1 MVKIT
6 LQSCLGL
13 VEVGICRDGTVDL
26 DDSAEKSLLYDQTM
40 EALGQ
45 PASKP
50 SLFMIFRNEGGYP
63 TLSESLYHHYLE
75 PSEFMFKLSADY
87 IEHIVWMLP
96 GFVKDPGD
104 AKEILDLIREGVMRL
119 PRFDFDAVDRALGLA
134 ESFSKHGLI
143 IRHNTRNP
151 ATVIVDMIFS
161 LAHDLVIWSY
171 YNKNPDTLTGI
182 FDIPTTVLQAVAI
195 KTLRSYECQY
205 IGKDAS
211 ASLANTE
218 CTKEGNWQVRR
229 FVDCMEAIGQGLP
242 WPPMEATP

>member
-45 PASKP
+45 PASKL

-104 AKEILDLIREGVMRL
+104 AKEILDLIREGAL
-119 PRFDFDAVDRALGLA
+119 QSSQPPFGAVDSAFGRS
-134 ESFSKHGLI
+134 ESFAKRSLT
-143 IRHNTRNP
+143 IRNSQQP
-151 ATVIVDMIFS
+151 ATLIVDTICS
-161 LAHDLVIWSY
+161 LSHDLAIWSY
-171 YNKNPDTLTGI
+171 YNKNPDALVSI
-182 FDIPTTVLQAVAI
+182 FDIATTVLKIVAI
-195 KTLRSYECQY
+195 KTLGRYECQY

-229 FVDCMEAIGQGLP
+229 FVDCMEAVGRGLP
-242 WPPMEATP
+242 WPPLEATE